1 MRDEL
6 KKVMSNRASG
16 SNINIEEHFGL
27 VHLCC
32 QRFRK
37 RGFEYDDIF
46 QCGCIGLI
54 KATKN
59 FDKNKG
65 VKFSTY
71 AVPVILGEIKAF
83 FRDNSP
89 LKVSRSIKD
98 LSNKVRIEEERFIN
112 TYSREPTINELSKM
126 LNTDVEHIL
135 EALEISKSVISLD
148 NTNSDGEQCSKDIP
162 VQFDEENISLKL
174 SLKKILDT
182 LECQDRSLIYLRFFK
197 GATQS
202 KIAKRL
208 GMTQV
213 QVSRREKTLLKIL
226 REKLA

>member
-1 MRDEL
+1 MKNDTT
-6 KKVMSNRASG
+6 KSISD
-16 SNINIEEHFGL
+16 INIEEHFGL

-37 RGFEYDDIF
+37 RGVEYDDIF

-54 KATKN
+54 KAAKN
-59 FDKNKG
+59 FDVNKE

-98 LSNKVRIEEERFIN
+98 LSNKIKIEEEKFLS
-112 TYSREPTINELSKM
+112 TYSREPTINELSKI
-126 LNTDVEHIL
+126 LNTDIEHIL
-135 EALEISKSVISLD
+135 EALEVCRPVISLD
-148 NTNSDGEQCSKDIP
+148 NTDTNDESNHGEKDIP
-162 VQFDEENISLKL
+162 VQFDEENISLRV
-174 SLKKILDT
+174 SLNKILDT
-182 LECQDRSLIYLRFFK
+182 FECQDRNLIYLRFFK
-197 GATQS
+197 GITQS
-202 KIAKRL
+202 KIAEKL

-213 QVSRREKTLLKIL
+213 QVSRREKVLLKLL
-226 REKLA
+226 REKLV